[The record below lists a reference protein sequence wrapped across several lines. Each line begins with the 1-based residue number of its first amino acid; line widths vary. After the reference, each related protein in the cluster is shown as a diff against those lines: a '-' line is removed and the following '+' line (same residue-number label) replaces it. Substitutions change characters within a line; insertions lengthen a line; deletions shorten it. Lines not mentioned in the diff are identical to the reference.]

1 MDALH
6 DPFFFTITCTLLGL
20 IVGSFL
26 NVVILRLPK
35 MMEQSWRRECSELL
49 TQPVSTETPI
59 SLSHPNSH
67 CPACGANIRAWQN
80 IPVVSWLLLRGRCA
94 RCDTPISARYPFV
107 ELLTGTLTGLAAWQ
121 FGFGPEALSAF
132 ILIWILIA
140 LTGIDIDTQLLPDSM
155 TLALLWVGLA
165 VNLFDTWTSL
175 PSAVMGAMLG
185 YGSLWS
191 VYWVFKLVTGK
202 EGWATG
208 FQVARRTGCLVR
220 LADRSCDYPAVVFCR
235 RFTRYQH
242 SAPKASGTRYP
253 HAIWPLLGRRR
264 IGHSVLWRNLDDRV
278 SAAGRPLT
286 CCVSASLAESVAAR
300 PR

>member
-1 MDALH
+1 MDALY

-49 TQPVSTETPI
+49 AQPVSTETPI
-59 SLSHPNSH
+59 SLSNPSSQ

-94 RCDTPISARYPFV
+94 KCDTPISARYPFV

-140 LTGIDIDTQLLPDSM
+140 LTGIDIDSQLLPDSM
-155 TLALLWVGLA
+155 TLALLWIGLA

-202 EGWATG
+202 EGMG
-208 FQVARRTGCLVR
+208 YGDFKL
-220 LADRSCDYPAVVFCR
+220 LAALGAWFGWQTVPVIILLSSFAG
-235 RFTRYQH
+235 
-242 SAPKASGTRYP
+242 A
-253 HAIWPLLGRRR
+253 LLGISILLLRRLER
-264 IGHSVLWRNLDDRV
+264 DTPMPFGPYLAGAGLVILFFGETLMTEYLQRV
-278 SAAGRPLT
+278 AL
-286 CCVSASLAESVAAR
+286 
-300 PR
+300 

>member
-35 MMEQSWRRECSELL
+35 MLEQSWRRECSELL
-49 TQPVSTETPI
+49 TQPVSIETPI

-80 IPVVSWLLLRGRCA
+80 IPVLSWLLLKGRCA

-107 ELLTGTLTGLAAWQ
+107 ELLTGTLTGLAAWK

-132 ILIWILIA
+132 MLIWILIA

-155 TLALLWVGLA
+155 TLALLWIGLA

-175 PSAVMGAMLG
+175 PSSVMGAMLG

-202 EGWATG
+202 EGMG
-208 FQVARRTGCLVR
+208 YGDF
-220 LADRSCDYPAVVFCR
+220 
-235 RFTRYQH
+235 
-242 SAPKASGTRYP
+242 K
-253 HAIWPLLGRRR
+253 LLGALGAWFGWQTVPVIILLSSFAGALLGISILLLRRLER
-264 IGHSVLWRNLDDRV
+264 DTPMPFGPYLAGAGLVILFFGKTLMTEYLQRV
-278 SAAGRPLT
+278 AL
-286 CCVSASLAESVAAR
+286 
-300 PR
+300 

>member
-1 MDALH
+1 MNALY

-49 TQPVSTETPI
+49 TRPVSTETPI

-80 IPVVSWLLLRGRCA
+80 IPVVSWLLLKGRCA

-155 TLALLWVGLA
+155 TIALLWIGLA

-191 VYWVFKLVTGK
+191 VYWAFKLVTGK
-202 EGWATG
+202 EGMG
-208 FQVARRTGCLVR
+208 YGDF
-220 LADRSCDYPAVVFCR
+220 
-235 RFTRYQH
+235 
-242 SAPKASGTRYP
+242 K
-253 HAIWPLLGRRR
+253 LLGALGAWFGWQTVPVIILMSSFAGALLGISILLLRRLER
-264 IGHSVLWRNLDDRV
+264 DTPMPFGPYLAGAGLVILFFGETLMTEYLQRV
-278 SAAGRPLT
+278 TL
-286 CCVSASLAESVAAR
+286 
-300 PR
+300 